1 MSVMIDG
8 AEALLADRKA
18 EVVDY
23 RSIILIIRIKSRI
36 YQFYFYYQF
45 MQQQKSAQLP
55 CCDKMYLNK
64 GKVLYCNT

>member
-23 RSIILIIRIKSRI
+23 RSAHCVEKL
-36 YQFYFYYQF
+36 
-45 MQQQKSAQLP
+45 M
-55 CCDKMYLNK
+55 
-64 GKVLYCNT
+64 

>member
-23 RSIILIIRIKSRI
+23 RSIIHYFNLDYRSIILIIRIKSRI
-36 YQFYFYYQF
+36 
-45 MQQQKSAQLP
+45 
-55 CCDKMYLNK
+55 
-64 GKVLYCNT
+64 

>member
-23 RSIILIIRIKSRI
+23 RSALIWMYPNIDLLKNIVVTKI
-36 YQFYFYYQF
+36 YTIT
-45 MQQQKSAQLP
+45 QL
-55 CCDKMYLNK
+55 L
-64 GKVLYCNT
+64 

>member
-23 RSIILIIRIKSRI
+23 RSAHFGFVEIFKH
-36 YQFYFYYQF
+36 
-45 MQQQKSAQLP
+45 
-55 CCDKMYLNK
+55 
-64 GKVLYCNT
+64 

>member
-23 RSIILIIRIKSRI
+23 RSILFKLFASNHASTYPFFGSERRLRSVNVVGGSVRP
-36 YQFYFYYQF
+36 
-45 MQQQKSAQLP
+45 SPL
-55 CCDKMYLNK
+55 CS
-64 GKVLYCNT
+64 

>member
-23 RSIILIIRIKSRI
+23 SNKNLHNYLVVIKCT
-36 YQFYFYYQF
+36 
-45 MQQQKSAQLP
+45 LT
-55 CCDKMYLNK
+55 
-64 GKVLYCNT
+64 KV

>member
-23 RSIILIIRIKSRI
+23 RSILFKLFASNHASIHFFGSERSLRSVNVVGGSVRP
-36 YQFYFYYQF
+36 
-45 MQQQKSAQLP
+45 SPL
-55 CCDKMYLNK
+55 CS
-64 GKVLYCNT
+64 